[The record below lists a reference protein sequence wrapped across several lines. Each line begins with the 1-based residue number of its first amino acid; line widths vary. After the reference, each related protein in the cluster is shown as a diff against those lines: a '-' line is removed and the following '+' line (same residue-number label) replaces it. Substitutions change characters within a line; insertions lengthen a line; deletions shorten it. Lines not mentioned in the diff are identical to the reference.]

1 MSMKLDGDCPYSG
14 VFIVRKGKLVK
25 LHIQSCGLQCFKYD
39 N

>member
-1 MSMKLDGDCPYSG
+1 MKLDGDSSYCG

-25 LHIQSCGLQCFKYD
+25 LHIRSCGLQCFEHD